1 MIQPAIYHILQTEE
15 PAVGQRRYRLRLDA
29 AHRIYQAHF
38 PGNPITP
45 GACMIDICRELLCD
59 ATGRAV
65 RIACIRN
72 IKFLA
77 LLNPVETPEVD
88 VDLAWEERDGTTDCK
103 AAFLLEEKIFA
114 KLSMDCTA
122 DGTDSADDRPDPSR
136 LPEKTSEKTSGTP
149 DGPAVCR
156 AAFNRLK
163 TAVLI
168 SAYNHSGTVW
178 QVVHEVSSYCRHIIV
193 VDDGSVPPL
202 EIPDQALSLTSDS
215 RVELLSLTPNRGKG
229 YALRQGFAHAAA
241 AGCEHVVTMDAD
253 LQHRASDLS
262 RFATACEA
270 HPDALLLGSRPA
282 EQPGKPRGNTFA
294 NRFSNFWVW
303 VQTGTRL
310 PDTQTGFRMYPL
322 RKILGMRLNGNRY
335 EAEAAWIV
343 RLLWRGTEVVSVPVE
358 VDYAPPGGR
367 ISHFRKCTDFL
378 RISLMNTGL
387 CFAALCYGYPSMW
400 FRRKTENATP

>member
-1 MIQPAIYHILQTEE
+1 MIQPAIYHILHMED
-15 PAVGQRRYRLRLDA
+15 PAAGQRRYRLRLDA

-45 GACMIDICRELLCD
+45 GACMIDICRDLLS
-59 ATGRAV
+59 AAAGRPI
-65 RIACIRN
+65 RIHCIRN

-77 LLNPVETPEVD
+77 LLNPVETPEVE
-88 VDLAWEERDGTTDCK
+88 VELIWLEKDGAMDCK
-103 AAFLLEEKIFA
+103 ATFLLGEMTFA
-114 KLSMDCTA
+114 KLSMNCAA
-122 DGTDSADDRPDPSR
+122 DATGSADSAGDRQDPST
-136 LPEKTSEKTSGTP
+136 LPEETSEMPVGAA
-149 DGPAVCR
+149 DCR
-156 AAFNRLK
+156 TTFDRLK

-168 SAYNHSGTVW
+168 PAYNHSGTVW
-178 QVVHEVSSYCRHIIV
+178 QVVREVVPYCRHIIV

-202 EIPDQALSLTSDS
+202 EIPDRDLSLTPDS
-215 RVELLSLTPNRGKG
+215 RVELLSHTPNRGKG

-241 AGCEHVVTMDAD
+241 SGCEHVVTMDAD
-253 LQHRASDLS
+253 LQHRASDLP
-262 RFATACEA
+262 RFAAACQVR
-270 HPDALLLGSRPA
+270 PDALLLGARPE
-282 EQPGKPRGNTFA
+282 EQPGKPRKNTFA

-322 RKILGMRLNGNRY
+322 RRLLGMRLNGNRY

-358 VDYAPPGGR
+358 VDYTPPGGR

-400 FRRKTENATP
+400 FRRKTRPVTP

>member
-1 MIQPAIYHILQTEE
+1 MEDPA
-15 PAVGQRRYRLRLDA
+15 AGQRRYRLRLDA

-45 GACMIDICRELLCD
+45 GACMIDICRDLLS
-59 ATGRAV
+59 AAAGRPI
-65 RIACIRN
+65 RINCIRN

-77 LLNPVETPEVD
+77 LLNPVETPEVE
-88 VDLAWEERDGTTDCK
+88 VELIWLEKDGAMDCK
-103 AAFLLEEKIFA
+103 ATFLLGEKTFA
-114 KLSMDCTA
+114 RLSMDCAA
-122 DGTDSADDRPDPSR
+122 DATGSADSADAADSAGDRQDPST
-136 LPEKTSEKTSGTP
+136 LPEETAETPVGTA
-149 DGPAVCR
+149 DCR
-156 AAFNRLK
+156 ATFDRLK

-168 SAYNHSGTVW
+168 PAYNHSGTVW
-178 QVVHEVSSYCRHIIV
+178 QVVREVVPYCRHIIV

-202 EIPDQALSLTSDS
+202 EMPDQDLSLTPDS
-215 RVELLSLTPNRGKG
+215 RVELLSHTPNRGKG

-241 AGCEHVVTMDAD
+241 SGCEHVVTMDAD
-253 LQHRASDLS
+253 LQHRASDLP
-262 RFATACEA
+262 RFAATCQAR
-270 HPDALLLGSRPA
+270 PDALLLGARP
-282 EQPGKPRGNTFA
+282 EKQPGKPRKNTFA

-322 RKILGMRLNGNRY
+322 RRLLGMRLNGNRY

-358 VDYAPPGGR
+358 VDYTPPGGR

-400 FRRKTENATP
+400 FRRKTRPVTP